1 MNRENLRA
9 VLTPIVLALAVVF
22 GMMINHFIPTK
33 RNNAAAS
40 KIFLPVNGSK
50 LDVIIN
56 MIQHSY
62 VDTVNSNELVE
73 KTISI
78 LLKDLDPHTVYIPLR
93 ICKEPMK
100 VSWEIS
106 EVSEY
111 SFIII

>member
-1 MNRENLRA
+1 MKMNRENLRA

-62 VDTVNSNELVE
+62 VDTVNSNELV
-73 KTISI
+73 K
-78 LLKDLDPHTVYIPLR
+78 KPFRY
-93 ICKEPMK
+93 C
-100 VSWEIS
+100 
-106 EVSEY
+106 
-111 SFIII
+111 